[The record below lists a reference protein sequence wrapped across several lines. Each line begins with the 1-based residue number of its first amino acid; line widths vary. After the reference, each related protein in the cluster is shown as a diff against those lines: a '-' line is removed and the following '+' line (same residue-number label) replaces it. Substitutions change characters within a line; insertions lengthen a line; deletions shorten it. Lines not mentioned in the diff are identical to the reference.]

1 MTGMLDL
8 VVIRH
13 GETDWNRQ
21 QRFQGQIDIALNAM
35 GLEQANR
42 LGQHLAQ
49 SPTDVLICSDLQRA
63 RQTAAPLAAAWK
75 QTAHTRPGFREQS
88 FGVLEGL
95 DVPTIKTQHPELW
108 AQWLEHRAD
117 FALPGGESLQQFHAR
132 VLQSVREAAADHPG
146 KTVTIVTHGGVLD
159 MLWRTVHGLPLDGLR
174 ACDIPNTGVNRL
186 RWRQGTLEL
195 VQWAE
200 VTHLQGLPEQPS
212 TRAGER

>member
-75 QTAHTRPGFREQS
+75 SPAGCSPPRSRRGCCSAAEIGRAH
-88 FGVLEGL
+88 V
-95 DVPTIKTQHPELW
+95 
-108 AQWLEHRAD
+108 
-117 FALPGGESLQQFHAR
+117 
-132 VLQSVREAAADHPG
+132 
-146 KTVTIVTHGGVLD
+146 
-159 MLWRTVHGLPLDGLR
+159 
-174 ACDIPNTGVNRL
+174 
-186 RWRQGTLEL
+186 
-195 VQWAE
+195 
-200 VTHLQGLPEQPS
+200 
-212 TRAGER
+212 